1 MCEGAKQQPC
11 REVVAEVAKGEVGEG
26 TKAADLV
33 ALQLSDGMIRD
44 QIQRIQIILI
54 GVLR

>member
-11 REVVAEVAKGEVGEG
+11 REVVAEVDKGEVAEE
-26 TKAADLV
+26 TKAADRG
-33 ALQLSDGMIRD
+33 ALQLSDGMNRD